1 MSTWRLRSGG
11 SLCPPE
17 HNFCCAGSLCPPE
30 HKLLLRRVPVP
41 CAHFSDNSC
50 CAGSLCPALVSGF
63 PCFTEI
69 SAISR
74 PLMFGRVTVPV
85 HRKVG
90 YKRLFLCSDGSPCPF
105 TAKLAT
111 NAYSYVRTGHRARS
125 PQSWLQ
131 TLIQTIQFPLS
142 RIVLNILP
150 NRFQC
155 RLSADN
161 MIMKF

>member
-17 HNFCCAGSLCPPE
+17 HNFCCAGSLCPA
-30 HKLLLRRVPVP
+30 LILAIILV
-41 CAHFSDNSC
+41 AHFSDNSC

-63 PCFTEI
+63 PCFTRYLLYH
-69 SAISR
+69 A
-74 PLMFGRVTVPV
+74 L
-85 HRKVG
+85 
-90 YKRLFLCSDGSPCPF
+90 LCSDGSPCPF

-131 TLIQTIQFPLS
+131 TLILMFGRVTVPVH
-142 RIVLNILP
+142 RKVGYK
-150 NRFQC
+150 
-155 RLSADN
+155 RLFKRSSSH
-161 MIMKF
+161 FRGLF

>member
-63 PCFTEI
+63 PCFTRYLLYH
-69 SAISR
+69 A
-74 PLMFGRVTVPV
+74 L
-85 HRKVG
+85 
-90 YKRLFLCSDGSPCPF
+90 LCSDGSPCPF